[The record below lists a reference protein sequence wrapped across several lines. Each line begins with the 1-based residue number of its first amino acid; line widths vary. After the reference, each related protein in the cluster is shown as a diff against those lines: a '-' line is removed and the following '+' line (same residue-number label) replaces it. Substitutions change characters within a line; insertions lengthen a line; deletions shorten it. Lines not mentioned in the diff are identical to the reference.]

1 MRTTATQTSRGSAC
15 DVETSGHG
23 RHDVQHE
30 RREVRHVVFKLL
42 VLALKLE
49 VPLSGL
55 LGAPRPPFS
64 VLEPGLFRERKKYDV
79 VDARKLEIR
88 HPGRADVIFHALRG
102 RAEVGDPTSGTCS

>member
-30 RREVRHVVFKLL
+30 HREVRHVAFKLL
-42 VLALKLE
+42 ALALKLE

-64 VLEPGLFRERKKYDV
+64 VLEPGLFREWKEYDV